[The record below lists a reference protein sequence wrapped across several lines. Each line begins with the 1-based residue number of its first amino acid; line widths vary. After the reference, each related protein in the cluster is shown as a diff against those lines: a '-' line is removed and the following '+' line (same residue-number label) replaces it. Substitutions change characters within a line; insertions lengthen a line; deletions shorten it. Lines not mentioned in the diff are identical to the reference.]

1 MVVLIV
7 GDGSGAAWA
16 GAVAGRRAEPASART
31 VAAVAIERIIVNSFD
46 VLVGRL
52 CLTYAHRRGMGRGS

>member
-31 VAAVAIERIIVNSFD
+31 VAAVAIERIIDNSFD

-52 CLTYAHRRGMGRGS
+52 